1 MHWTP
6 RKCSILHTKYIH
18 GRLLFHLVCASR
30 HGSLWVVSTGCC
42 SYTFDYSFLHLL
54 TIYYRSCTMLFF
66 LFLSLCLFSPRSLSA
81 HNLHRF
87 FYHFAMHFYSGAFF
101 LLLTL
106 VVVIFVVA
114 FSCRFFSMRHI
125 FKSQIGNNRLCA
137 VLIITCIQCT
147 A

>member
-1 MHWTP
+1 MVAF
-6 RKCSILHTKYIH
+6 CFILFA
-18 GRLLFHLVCASR
+18 RQDMDRCMLLVLDAVPTLLIIPFFTYLPFIIDLVR
-30 HGSLWVVSTGCC
+30 CC
-42 SYTFDYSFLHLL
+42 
-54 TIYYRSCTMLFF
+54 FF
-66 LFLSLCLFSPRSLSA
+66 YFSLCLFSPRPLSA
-81 HNLHRF
+81 HILHRF

-106 VVVIFVVA
+106 VVVNFVVA